1 MPTCRTCGASFP
13 NKALI
18 DGVERLL
25 YSRKQCLDCLPHISK
40 ASRSR
45 ISFGPLLPSPDL
57 AYLIGV
63 IAGDGCIYDY
73 ERTSE
78 LFIACDNRYPD
89 LIVGYAA
96 LVARLIPGNVR
107 IYPSKTRNYTTVR
120 ICNMHLSILL
130 GLPSG
135 SKATNGF
142 DIPQWVFEDVQYVK
156 PFLRGLIETDGGVYK
171 ITRGNTC
178 VWHCHFT
185 ATHEK
190 IMRAFVRGTSHLG
203 YKFIVKGYRVHLSG
217 TTRVKALITDLEI
230 SKMREYNYPH

>member
-25 YSRKQCLDCLPHISK
+25 YSRKQCLDCLPHVSK
-40 ASRSR
+40 AARNLTLPR
-45 ISFGPLLPSPDL
+45 PLLPSPDL

-73 ERTSE
+73 GRTSE

-89 LIVGYAA
+89 LITNYAA
-96 LVARLIPGNVR
+96 LVARLISGNVR

-120 ICNMHLSILL
+120 ICNKHLSFLL

-135 SKATNGF
+135 SKANNGF
-142 DIPQWVFEDVQYVK
+142 DIPQ
-156 PFLRGLIETDGGVYK
+156 
-171 ITRGNTC
+171 
-178 VWHCHFT
+178 
-185 ATHEK
+185 
-190 IMRAFVRGTSHLG
+190 
-203 YKFIVKGYRVHLSG
+203 
-217 TTRVKALITDLEI
+217 
-230 SKMREYNYPH
+230 